1 MSAALTS
8 RGEDVNPK
16 RLFQEAWASSVEFDW
31 WCLEKS
37 ASVRCFAFCFLMAST
52 GTPGSGPEGNVASE
66 GSRPQRR
73 QLLVPAR
80 RENSR
85 TPRRNTSGDDEQPDL
100 QDVPMT
106 SHDAL
111 RDLVAKELGKFLPTH
126 ITKCIHKQSQDLR
139 SRIQA
144 LQKTNERK
152 KKLEAE
158 ITTMRA
164 GQLPPSVKKVSHSF
178 ETMLLN
184 SPAVQEGLSW
194 QISPGDT
201 IRAAKEKC
209 HLAHHLAQKQLDL
222 QLVDLHRNNLKQYVK
237 RSSFISRCS
246 EHFQNREVPSKTS
259 CFVLDIEDDDDDH
272 TALTHELGM
281 TELEF
286 QGMVVSL
293 YKKIVDNEAAK
304 VLLDKASGDK
314 KQEQKQKFLEQV
326 ANKSP
331 QEFLNETIDERL
343 KLLTSKKGKGK
354 HEQTPS
360 ASAQLAVAAIQSQT
374 GKISPDLAGAI
385 LTSHTLPPNPNPN
398 PAAKSSS
405 QNKGKGKG
413 KNKSK
418 ARTASPSKGGKSKGK
433 SKGKAATS
441 SPAKGKGA
449 GKGKGKSK
457 SKNGSAPWGKGGG
470 SQKGKGVGGKP
481 SFSGWPVGRWARN
494 QQ

>member
-1 MSAALTS
+1 
-8 RGEDVNPK
+8 
-16 RLFQEAWASSVEFDW
+16 
-31 WCLEKS
+31 
-37 ASVRCFAFCFLMAST
+37 MAST
-52 GTPGSGPEGNVASE
+52 GSPPASGPESNVASD
-66 GSRPQRR
+66 GSRVQRR
-73 QLLVPAR
+73 QLLVPASQR
-80 RENSR
+80 DNSR
-85 TPRRNTSGDDEQPDL
+85 TPRRNTSGDEDERPEL
-100 QDVPMT
+100 PDVPMT

-164 GQLPPSVKKVSHSF
+164 GQLPPTVRKVSHSF
-178 ETMLLN
+178 ETVLLD
-184 SPAVQEGLSW
+184 SPAVQDGLSW
-194 QISPGDT
+194 QLSPGDT
-201 IRAAKEKC
+201 IRVAKEKC

-237 RSSFISRCS
+237 RSNFVSRCS
-246 EHFQNREVPSKTS
+246 EHFQNREAPLKTS
-259 CFVLDIEDDDDDH
+259 CSVLDIDDDDDDH

-286 QGMVVSL
+286 QSMVVSL

-314 KQEQKQKFLEQV
+314 KQEQKKKFLEQV

-354 HEQTPS
+354 NKQTPS
-360 ASAQLAVAAIQSQT
+360 TSAQLAVAAIQSQT
-374 GKISPDLAGAI
+374 GKISPDQAGAI
-385 LTSHTLPPNPNPN
+385 LTTNHTLPPNPKPS
-398 PAAKSSS
+398 PAAKSAP

-413 KNKSK
+413 KNKGKTTTTS
-418 ARTASPSKGGKSKGK
+418 TSPSKG
-433 SKGKAATS
+433 
-441 SPAKGKGA
+441 
-449 GKGKGKSK
+449 GKGKSK
-457 SKNGSAPWGKGGG
+457 SKGKTAASSPGKGNGSGSKGKSKSKNDNAPWGKGGG
-470 SQKGKGVGGKP
+470 GQKGKGIGGKP
-481 SFSGWPVGRWARN
+481 SLSGWPIGRWVRN
-494 QQ
+494 RQ